1 MDMKNWEKG
10 PLRVSGNGRYLMNGE
25 EPFFW
30 LGDTAWLLFQKCT
43 LEEAYIYLKNRKDK
57 GYNVIQAVLIHTM
70 ADMAPMGGNGMRLDV
85 ETEDYWNHCDAII
98 SMAADLGLYMAL
110 LPSWG
115 SLVKLGIITEEN
127 VERYGTFLADRY
139 HDMPNV
145 LWLLGGDIRGDDGL
159 QVYRRLGTL
168 LKQKNP
174 SQLVGF
180 HPFGRT
186 SSSLWFHDEP
196 WLDFNMYQSG
206 HRRYDQVSL
215 GEWDDNNKKETFF
228 GEDNWRYVNRDHS
241 HVLMKPTV
249 DGEPSYEGIPQ
260 GLHDPSQ
267 PFWQACDARRYAYWS
282 VFQGA
287 MGHTYGNN
295 AIMQFYN
302 NKSVP
307 GSYGVRELWSEAL
320 HHEGAGQMKHLACLM
335 NSVDFINGRP
345 AEELLASGQKE
356 KYERISVFAGPGYIL
371 CYAYLGKAF
380 TLDLSS
386 YEGMFLEASW
396 MDPVSGVFSYF
407 GDVKAAGTVE
417 FQPPRKPEGV
427 SDWVLSLRCKS

>member
-1 MDMKNWEKG
+1 MKNWEKG
-10 PLRVSGNGRYLMNGE
+10 PLRVSDNGRYLMNGE

-70 ADMAPMGGNGMRLDV
+70 ASMQGMGGDGLRLDV
-85 ETEDYWNHCDAII
+85 ETADYWNHCDAII
-98 SMAADLGLYMAL
+98 SMAANLGLYMAL

-139 HDMPNV
+139 HDMPNII
-145 LWLLGGDIRGDDGL
+145 WLLGGDIRGTDGL
-159 QVYRRLGTL
+159 QVYRRLGNL

-174 SQLVGF
+174 TQLIGF

-186 SSSLWFHDEP
+186 SSSLWFHNEP

-206 HRRYDQVSL
+206 HRRYDQISL
-215 GEWDDNNKKETFF
+215 GEWDDNNKKEEFF

-241 HVLMKPTV
+241 YDQMKPTV

-302 NKSVP
+302 NMSIP
-307 GSYGVRELWSEAL
+307 GSYGVRELWTEAL
-320 HHEGAGQMKHLACLM
+320 HYEGSGQMKHLADLM
-335 NSVDFINGRP
+335 ASVDILNGRP

-356 KYERISVFAGPGYIL
+356 KYERVSVFAGPDYIL
-371 CYAYLGKAF
+371 CYTYLGETF

-386 YEGMFLEASW
+386 YKGMRLEASW

-407 GDVKAAGTVE
+407 GDIEAAGNVVIE
-417 FQPPRKPEGV
+417 PPKKPEGAN
-427 SDWVLSLRCKS
+427 DWVLCLRC